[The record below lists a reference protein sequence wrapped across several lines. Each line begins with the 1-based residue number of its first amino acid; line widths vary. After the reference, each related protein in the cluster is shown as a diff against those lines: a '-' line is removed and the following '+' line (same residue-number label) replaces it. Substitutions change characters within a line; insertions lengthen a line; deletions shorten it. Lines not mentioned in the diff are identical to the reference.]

1 MITFIPL
8 LHLHFIILFYF
19 YDKCIKDAGKTV
31 PINGKIKRGNAVTA
45 TVTGKLAEIADENFV
60 VS

>member
-1 MITFIPL
+1 MIIFAL
-8 LHLHFIILFYF
+8 NLIILF
-19 YDKCIKDAGKTV
+19 DLLITDAGKTV

-45 TVTGKLAEIADENFV
+45 TVTGKLAKIADENFV